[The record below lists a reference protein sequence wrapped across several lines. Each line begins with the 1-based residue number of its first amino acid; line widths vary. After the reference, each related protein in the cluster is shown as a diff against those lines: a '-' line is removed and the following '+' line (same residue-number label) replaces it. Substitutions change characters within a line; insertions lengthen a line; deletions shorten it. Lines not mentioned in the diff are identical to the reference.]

1 MLYFSLQVKG
11 LQGMKQSRRT
21 GWFLLATVL
30 LCSLLGGVYGRQV
43 EATTSNDDNSSAVQN
58 SLREFTE
65 VYAAVQ
71 RNYADPV
78 NPDKAVFGPTNSN
91 DVGAIPAMLRTLDPH
106 SNFFN
111 PRAFAQLRQDQ
122 EGKYYGVG
130 MSIQSRPGKMGK
142 PVTFV
147 VAPIPGSPAF
157 RAGLRP
163 GDIIAKVDGKTA
175 IGLSVEEVAK
185 MLKGPKGTIVHVTV
199 DREGSVKPL
208 HFTITRDEI
217 TQHSVDDVIML
228 KPHVAYIHISRFNE
242 TTNTELTQAL
252 KKLDAKTLQGLILDL
267 RGNPGGLL
275 QEAVEVA
282 DHFLEK
288 GQLIV
293 YHYGRSSPERRY
305 YAVHGDNGNEYPIVV
320 LIDRMTASAAEIVTG
335 ALQDHDRA
343 LVMGETSFGKGL
355 VQTVYPLSDD
365 TGLALTT
372 ARYYTPSG
380 RLIQRSYNNVS
391 LYDYYYHPEDVP
403 TPHTEVRY
411 TDGGRKVYG
420 GGGITPDI
428 KVPPKTLTPTE
439 RTLVRNAAFFK
450 FAQSYLATHKTIP
463 RDFQVTPDVLAEF
476 QKFLAAQ
483 QIPVSSEN
491 LNTALD
497 FVRQHIQVQLIEDI
511 YGQNV
516 ADRISVEDDPLVQ
529 DAIAHLGEARELL
542 SNAKRYMASR
552 GEKY

>member
-1 MLYFSLQVKG
+1 
-11 LQGMKQSRRT
+11 MKPSRRA
-21 GWFLLATVL
+21 GWFVLFTVL
-30 LCSLLGGVYGRQV
+30 VCALLGGVYGHQV
-43 EATTSNDDNSSAVQN
+43 EATTSDDDNSVVQSSLKEFTKVFDAVQ
-58 SLREFTE
+58 
-65 VYAAVQ
+65 Q
-71 RNYADPV
+71 NYADPV

-91 DVGAIPAMLRTLDPH
+91 YVGAIPAMLRTLDPH

-111 PRAFAQLRQDQ
+111 PHAFAQLREEQ

-142 PVTFV
+142 LVTFV

-163 GDIIAKVDGKTA
+163 GDIIAKVDGKPTS
-175 IGLSVEEVAK
+175 GLTTDQVANL
-185 MLKGPKGTIVHVTV
+185 LKGPKGTVVRVTV
-199 DREGSVKPL
+199 EREGSDKDL
-208 HFTITRDEI
+208 HFTITRAEI
-217 TQHSVDDVIML
+217 SQHSVDDVFSI
-228 KPHVAYIHISRFNE
+228 KPHIAYIHISSFNE
-242 TTNTELTQAL
+242 TTNSELSQAL
-252 KKLDAKTLQGLILDL
+252 KKQDGKNLQGLILDL

-293 YHYGRSSPERRY
+293 YHYGRSSPEKRY

-335 ALQDHDRA
+335 AMQDHDRA
-343 LVMGETSFGKGL
+343 LVMGQTSFGKGL
-355 VQTVYPLSDD
+355 VQTVYPLSDQ

-380 RLIQRSYNNVS
+380 RLIQRDYNNVS
-391 LYDYYYHPEDVP
+391 LYDYYYHPGDTES
-403 TPHTEVRY
+403 PHSDVRY

-428 KVPPKTLTPTE
+428 KVPEKKLTPVE
-439 RTLVRNAAFFK
+439 ETLMRNAVFFK
-450 FAQSYLATHKTIP
+450 FAQSYLAAHQTIP
-463 RDFQVTPDVLAEF
+463 KDFEVTDSVLTEF
-476 QKFLAAQ
+476 QKFLTDQ
-483 QIPVSSEN
+483 NISVSSADLKNE
-491 LNTALD
+491 LP
-497 FVRQHIQVQLIEDI
+497 FVREHIQVQLVEDI

-516 ADRISVEDDPLVQ
+516 ADRLTIENDPLVQ
-529 DAIAHLGEARELL
+529 EAVNHLSEARELL
-542 SNAKRYMASR
+542 SNAKKYMASK
-552 GEKY
+552 EQK